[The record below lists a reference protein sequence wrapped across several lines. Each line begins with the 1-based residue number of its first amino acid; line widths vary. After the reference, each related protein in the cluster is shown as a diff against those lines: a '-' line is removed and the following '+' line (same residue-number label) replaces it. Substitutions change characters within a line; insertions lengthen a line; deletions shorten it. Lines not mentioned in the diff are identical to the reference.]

1 MMNDEAYLTPITQ
14 PARVLIV
21 DDNPKNLQ
29 VLGRLLQEA
38 NYAIE
43 FATNGKA
50 ALEWI
55 EIQGFDIM
63 LLDINMPE
71 MDGFEVCRKIR
82 INPKLDKM
90 PIIFLSAN
98 SDRESILKG
107 FEQGAQDYVSKPFD
121 SRELLVRVK
130 THLSLKESR
139 EKLEKMN
146 RELEDK
152 VKERTLH
159 LQIANNQLQT
169 LNKDLVLAKE
179 RAEASDRLK
188 SAFLNNISHEIRTPL
203 NGILGFAPFIIEPGI
218 TQEEKETYLKI
229 LNESSKRLVDTIT
242 DYVDISLL
250 SSGTMSCQR
259 DAVSLCSVFK
269 QVQTIYGKICTEKG
283 LIFNVHFANPEDS
296 PIIHTDEKLLT
307 KALSHLLNNAIKFT
321 FTGEIE
327 LGYQVLGD
335 KIKILV
341 SDTGVG
347 ISEDALKR
355 IFEVFMQEN
364 TANTRGHEGSGLGL
378 SITSGILKLL
388 GGEINIDSDKGKG
401 TVVKL
406 ILPIG

>member
-1 MMNDEAYLTPITQ
+1 MNDVAYLIPATQ

-29 VLGRLLQEA
+29 VLGKLLQEA
-38 NYAIE
+38 EYAIE

-55 EIQGFDIM
+55 DIQGFDIM

-107 FEQGAQDYVSKPFD
+107 FEQGAQDYVTKPFD

-146 RELEDK
+146 RILEDK
-152 VKERTLH
+152 VAERTLH
-159 LQIANNQLQT
+159 LQMANNQLLT
-169 LNKDLVLAKE
+169 LNKDLIVEKE

-218 TQEEKETYLKI
+218 TQEEKEMYLKI

-242 DYVDISLL
+242 DYVDISMLV
-250 SSGTMSCQR
+250 SGTMTCR
-259 DAVSLCSVFK
+259 REAVSLCSVFK
-269 QVQTIYGKICTEKG
+269 QLQTSYGKICKEKG
-283 LIFNVHFANPEDS
+283 LIFNIQFTNPEDT
-296 PIIHTDEKLLT
+296 PILHTDEKLLI
-307 KALSHLLNNAIKFT
+307 KAISHLLNNAIKFT
-321 FTGEIE
+321 NQGEIE
-327 LGYQVLGD
+327 LGYQVSND
-335 KIKILV
+335 KINLFV
-341 SDTGVG
+341 ADTGVG

-364 TANTRGHEGSGLGL
+364 AATTRGHEGSGLGL
-378 SITSGILKLL
+378 SITSGIIKLL
-388 GGEINIDSDKGKG
+388 HGEINIESDKGKG
-401 TVVKL
+401 TTAKL

>member
-1 MMNDEAYLTPITQ
+1 MNDEAYLIPALQ
-14 PARVLIV
+14 PARILIV

-29 VLGRLLQEA
+29 VLGKLLQEA
-38 NYAIE
+38 EYAIE

-55 EIQGFDIM
+55 DIQGFDIM

-107 FEQGAQDYVSKPFD
+107 FEQGAQDYVTKPFD

-146 RELEDK
+146 RILEDK
-152 VKERTLH
+152 VAERTLH
-159 LQIANNQLQT
+159 LQMANNQLLT
-169 LNKDLVLAKE
+169 LNKDLIVEKE

-218 TQEEKETYLKI
+218 TQEEKEMYLKI

-242 DYVDISLL
+242 DYVDISMLV
-250 SSGTMSCQR
+250 SGTMTCR
-259 DAVSLCSVFK
+259 REAVSLCSVFK
-269 QVQTIYGKICTEKG
+269 QLQTSYGKICKEKG
-283 LIFNVHFANPEDS
+283 LIFNIQFTNPEDT
-296 PIIHTDEKLLT
+296 PILHTDEKLLI
-307 KALSHLLNNAIKFT
+307 KAISHLLNNAIKFT
-321 FTGEIE
+321 NQGEIE
-327 LGYQVLGD
+327 LGYQVSND
-335 KIKILV
+335 KINLFV
-341 SDTGVG
+341 ADTGVG

-364 TANTRGHEGSGLGL
+364 AATTRGHEGSGLGL
-378 SITSGILKLL
+378 SITSGIIKLL
-388 GGEINIDSDKGKG
+388 HGEINIESDKGKG
-401 TVVKL
+401 TTAKL